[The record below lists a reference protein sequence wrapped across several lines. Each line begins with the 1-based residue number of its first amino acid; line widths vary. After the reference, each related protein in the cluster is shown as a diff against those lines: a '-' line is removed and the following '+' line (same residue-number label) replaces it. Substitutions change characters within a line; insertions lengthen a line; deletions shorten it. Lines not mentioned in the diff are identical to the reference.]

1 MTSVHSFDEVT
12 GWSFDADVQQAAVPG
27 GEAQQLP
34 TSGGLV
40 LRNITH
46 RANNFARSLRLVGIR
61 LDVKEFA
68 PTGAMVGQK
77 NLLVTLDST
86 DFTLGPIQALVPR
99 EVAAPAVQ
107 GAPGTYLERLR
118 AAAEEMRL
126 LKSYFKDDEGNYS
139 GFGLRA
145 DYVSKEGLLAGLSNC
160 DISGLKISQIFL
172 FSKYGN
178 DPPHEPSKSLLA
190 ARCHPMTT
198 FSMTPNPA
206 VDRSRTF
213 QRIESIRFDYRLHL
227 AIDSV
232 PAPGTQSAP
241 QPRSNQAGLFQD
253 SDSVSFIQA
262 GLSSAVHWSIHR
274 AVTRQAFDSVE
285 KQLILEVIG
294 PGTNHGMSKFY
305 DAGSD
310 LRECW
315 DNLHWWGTRGGGSMI
330 SAPGAFHA
338 AHMHWRWGGGAEP
351 KVFSGVPEVVTSG
364 RPKAAEGL
372 RHDAGGPPDLD
383 PDDQRGGHRRRPH
396 ARPRPARRHSG
407 KALPGA
413 LGDHLRKA
421 TPSARHQRWRQHRL
435 LVLLGGAPRRHRN
448 RADHRLPG
456 LWPKKVGHAPADLR
470 EQTRRDRDAA
480 RHLLRPRGRDGL
492 AGNRHHPRRALA
504 AGRSGNPL
512 LRQLAQVLLSAA
524 AVSDPRFT
532 GCAQSRRS
540 AATASG

>member
-1 MTSVHSFDEVT
+1 MASIHSFDEVT
-12 GWSFDADVQQAAVPG
+12 GWSFDTDVQQTAVPG

-68 PTGAMVGQK
+68 PTGPMVGQK
-77 NLLVTLDST
+77 NILVTLDPAN
-86 DFTLGPIQALVPR
+86 FTLGPIQGLLPR

-107 GAPGTYLERLR
+107 GAPGTYLDRLK
-118 AAAEEMRL
+118 AAAEEMRR

-139 GFGLRA
+139 GFGVRA
-145 DYVSKEGLLAGLSNC
+145 DYVSKESLLGGFTNC

-206 VDRSRTF
+206 VDRSKPF
-213 QRIESIRFDYRLHL
+213 QRIESIRFDYRLHF

-262 GLSSAVHWSIHR
+262 GLSSVVHWSIHR

-285 KQLILEVIG
+285 KQLILEAIG

-305 DAGSD
+305 EPGPE

-315 DNLHWWGTRGGGSMI
+315 DNLHWWGTRGEGSMI

-338 AHMHWRWGGGAEP
+338 AHMHWRWGGGAIP
-351 KVFSGVPEVVTSG
+351 KVLSAVPEIKATG
-364 RPKAAEGL
+364 RPSKKEGL
-372 RHDAGGPPDLD
+372 DASGQLLVDPRIWIQTINVAVSEDDPALD
-383 PDDQRGGHRRRPH
+383 PDQPGVTAAKLCPELWGTNFQGLRSPRDIAAGANIVGWYSSAVHRGIPAAGLVPNAWRPSSSEYDEAAWKFKNKLDGTVMLHGIFFAHEAETGSLETGTTHGEHWPRDEEEIRR
-396 ARPRPARRHSG
+396 
-407 KALPGA
+407 
-413 LGDHLRKA
+413 
-421 TPSARHQRWRQHRL
+421 
-435 LVLLGGAPRRHRN
+435 
-448 RADHRLPG
+448 
-456 LWPKKVGHAPADLR
+456 
-470 EQTRRDRDAA
+470 
-480 RHLLRPRGRDGL
+480 
-492 AGNRHHPRRALA
+492 AGNW
-504 AGRSGNPL
+504 
-512 LRQLAQVLLSAA
+512 LRYS
-524 AVSDPRFT
+524 
-532 GCAQSRRS
+532 
-540 AATASG
+540 